1 MFVNDEMLRNA
12 LKTHKEPPKTARVAE
27 KPKVEAVAA
36 SGDESAREAAVAP
49 IVEES
54 KKMSQGEFEL

>member
-12 LKTHKEPPKTARVAE
+12 LKARKEPSKTARAPE
-27 KPKVEAVAA
+27 ERKVEAVVA
-36 SGDESAREAAVAP
+36 SGEESAREAVVAP
-49 IVEES
+49 IVEEP

>member
-12 LKTHKEPPKTARVAE
+12 LKARKEPPKTACAPDDR
-27 KPKVEAVAA
+27 KVEAVAA

-54 KKMSQGEFEL
+54 KKMSQGEFVL

>member
-12 LKTHKEPPKTARVAE
+12 LKAHKEPLKTARVAE

-36 SGDESAREAAVAP
+36 PEEETAREAAVAP
-49 IVEES
+49 EAEEPPV
-54 KKMSQGEFEL
+54 MTQGELGL